1 MMLRGE
7 MYFNYVVIGIDR
19 TGLTLSDLTQL

>member
-7 MYFNYVVIGIDR
+7 MYFNYVVIGMDR
-19 TGLTLSDLTQL
+19 RGLIFSDLTQL